1 MTIFLTAFFTF
12 ILTTLLWGIVGYRNN
27 AKLMRQ
33 YQQELLKQ
41 QQQTEKEVKQKK
53 GRRKKN
59 VKVADIQ

>member
-33 YQQELLKQ
+33 YEQELLKQ
-41 QQQTEKEVKQKK
+41 QQQEIKPKPK
-53 GRRKKN
+53 GRQKKN
-59 VKVADIQ
+59 VKVADVQ